1 MRCCVDDRVMI
12 EYLEGELEGPAAA
25 EIGQHVASCDECH
38 TALLRLRAVR
48 AAVADRVRDLAP
60 PDESFWKANLE
71 SVARATWLKSEPA
84 GVVRRGR
91 LRKLAPMMA
100 VAAVLLLAL
109 IGALRTGA
117 FNPDT
122 RRPEVA
128 VAGADT
134 VSAEALV
141 DSLYML
147 ARLAG
152 QYQMAWRTMESIE
165 EIGSSSDSSLYDEV
179 EMTYPGTGNV
189 YDALL
194 TMEDEQV
201 EQVLY
206 VLASN

>member
-1 MRCCVDDRVMI
+1 MRCCADDRVMI

-25 EIGQHVASCDECH
+25 EIGQHVASCDQCH
-38 TALLRLRAVR
+38 AALLRLRAVR
-48 AAVADRVRDLAP
+48 TAVADRARGLGP
-60 PDESFWKANLE
+60 PDESFWQANLE

-117 FNPDT
+117 FGPDA
-122 RRPEVA
+122 RLPEVT

-141 DSLYML
+141 DSLYRL

-152 QYQMAWRTMESIE
+152 QYQLAWRTIESIDE
-165 EIGSSSDSSLYDEV
+165 FGASSDSFPYDETG
-179 EMTYPGTGNV
+179 MTYPVTGNV

-194 TMEDEQV
+194 EMEDEQV